1 MAAIGCPWPS
11 LRSYLAT
18 CIDRHRGGPV
28 RCFGNAQDGRIG
40 VEEDLPVTT
49 VLTIGPHRNH
59 TAHQIE
65 IEQVDLGGR
74 RSGNIWDAGDLSAQE
89 RHRILRIHA

>member
-1 MAAIGCPWPS
+1 MLNPQGLGTARPVE
-11 LRSYLAT
+11 LRVRR

-65 IEQVDLGGR
+65 IEQVDLGETAR
-74 RSGNIWDAGDLSAQE
+74 VVEVFD
-89 RHRILRIHA
+89 